1 MKVCVL
7 GLWHLGPVTADINGR
22 RAEITQMLTRG
33 KLRVIEALVPL
44 RLMFDYSDKVRSQSQ
59 GRASWTMEPKAY
71 APVPDDVLQAML
83 HPEDYA

>member
-1 MKVCVL
+1 M
-7 GLWHLGPVTADINGR
+7 A
-22 RAEITQMLTRG
+22 LTRAARAREPTARAVLALLAIAVVG
-33 KLRVIEALVPL
+33 HWAHALRVPFIND
-44 RLMFDYSDKVRSQSQ
+44 DYVFLDKVRSQSQ